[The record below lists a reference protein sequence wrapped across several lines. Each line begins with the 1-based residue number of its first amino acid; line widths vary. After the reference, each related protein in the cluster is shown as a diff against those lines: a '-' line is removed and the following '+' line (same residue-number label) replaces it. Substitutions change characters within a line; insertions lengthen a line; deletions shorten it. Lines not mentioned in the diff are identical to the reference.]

1 MRSELFEQEPHY
13 ASKRRWNKRWKVAT
27 AGLVVAAALCAG
39 STFAF
44 PAPTMAEEA
53 PASAQAEWESSVPS
67 DLPATWSEA
76 VVAVAKSQ
84 LGYAE
89 STTDVVTDE
98 AGEAAGFTRYGA
110 WSGNA
115 YAEWNTLFAEFCL
128 EYAGVEG
135 MPQDADAQ
143 KWVEALEKDDAAL
156 YAEAAVAEPE
166 AGDVVFFQAD
176 DKDVEAGAGDAQADR
191 VGIVTEVTPET
202 DAAPAQVT
210 VVEGDVEG
218 AVKSVTY
225 DETDEAI
232 LGYAELPEQPA
243 DDEAE
248 DAADEVES
256 GTEAADAEDAASE
269 QDAEK
274 SDAASETDAAEDE
287 NAEAGEADTLAAGD
301 TVDVDDTVTYE
312 AENFTVELKVAGT
325 ATVVADAE
333 DVEAAE
339 DAADQTD
346 ADEAEKSDTDES
358 DEQAETEAA
367 DEAEGLAVEAS
378 ELGKNDAAYKA
389 AQEFAEQSE
398 DQDVVSVD
406 ALDFTFTY
414 NGQPLSVED
423 CEVTA
428 EVAPTEKLQ
437 SVVDDMEIA
446 EDAEEEV
453 GAGVELTALD
463 VTDGQAEELDT
474 VTLEQGDKTL
484 PKMTVALNS
493 AEPALQVV
501 ARSALNPTFTVQYYA
516 NLKKTIRED
525 DGYLKIIDTDNGG
538 TNQGGNLPDNGDP
551 NQSMTGLYLEDDG
564 SVRTRMELTELY
576 TANEYNYFEAPSLPY
591 VNIFRENGNY
601 TANEVWVLKDGKDAS
616 STNEDDWTVYKDIVG
631 ATELHFTNNP
641 DKANDPNTI
650 YIKDDTV
657 IRLVA
662 NQTVSGYDNDAIFY
676 DFDIT
681 DDGKTTWDGTNGSHG
696 INSASNY
703 SGTGV
708 KLAFGNVNTG
718 TGLGNESW
726 NGNTLNKF
734 NEPNRNNNLQGTTFG
749 LVTGLDGNG
758 HIQYADG
765 VDAPKLFDDGNATGK
780 TTYNGWSLGFN
791 RQGDTYTLS
800 SVADDKSATVLDDLE
815 QFNNPVTGTTVYDHI
830 WTNNFWPMDGH
841 PGKDG
846 LTGDYMD
853 RGKYVGSDGNQ
864 LYPPSDDGLDH
875 NNLFGMQYEIQ
886 FKLTEDY
893 VGPLEYY
900 FFGDD
905 DMWVFLDGR
914 LVCDIGGV
922 HSSVGEYVNLWDYIA
937 KGSEGT
943 HTLKFYYTERGLSG
957 STCYMQF
964 TLPSVSSVTPEYQNG
979 QLKVQKQVVGT
990 ADPDTEFSFDIN
1002 IWSDDGSAQGS
1013 DYSIVRYNADG
1024 TQRIETSLLTGGKG
1038 TFKLRANEYVIID
1051 YLQHGTHYTIKET
1064 NVPNGVTVSN
1074 TIDNGSPNQSAT
1086 VTGTTPDGKNSIVL
1100 FTNTFRPKLPDTG
1113 GPGTAVITLAGTACV
1128 TVAMAHGFYQRKK
1141 CMR

>member
-1 MRSELFEQEPHY
+1 MRKLRS
-13 ASKRRWNKRWKVAT
+13 
-27 AGLVVAAALCAG
+27 VVAALAAVACLYVPSA
-39 STFAF
+39 A
-44 PAPTMAEEA
+44 AE
-53 PASAQAEWESSVPS
+53 PASTSDPVP
-67 DLPATWSEA
+67 PA
-76 VVAVAKSQ
+76 VVAPTQTEDQTETPTGDEEVAGDTETPDQATDETPAETVDETPKQDADVVEEQPDGTVTLDQTLTYANDEYTVDVTVRGDAVVSDAETPAADAVISDASGDLAMTVDVLDESQ
-84 LGYAE
+84 PEWQAVEDYAE
-89 STTDVVTDE
+89 S
-98 AGEAAGFTRYGA
+98 
-110 WSGNA
+110 
-115 YAEWNTLFAEFCL
+115 
-128 EYAGVEG
+128 
-135 MPQDADAQ
+135 
-143 KWVEALEKDDAAL
+143 KD
-156 YAEAAVAEPE
+156 E
-166 AGDVVFFQAD
+166 AGDVLN
-176 DKDVEAGAGDAQADR
+176 
-191 VGIVTEVTPET
+191 VT
-202 DAAPAQVT
+202 
-210 VVEGDVEG
+210 
-218 AVKSVTY
+218 
-225 DETDEAI
+225 
-232 LGYAELPEQPA
+232 
-243 DDEAE
+243 
-248 DAADEVES
+248 
-256 GTEAADAEDAASE
+256 
-269 QDAEK
+269 
-274 SDAASETDAAEDE
+274 
-287 NAEAGEADTLAAGD
+287 
-301 TVDVDDTVTYE
+301 
-312 AENFTVELKVAGT
+312 
-325 ATVVADAE
+325 
-333 DVEAAE
+333 
-339 DAADQTD
+339 
-346 ADEAEKSDTDES
+346 
-358 DEQAETEAA
+358 
-367 DEAEGLAVEAS
+367 
-378 ELGKNDAAYKA
+378 
-389 AQEFAEQSE
+389 
-398 DQDVVSVD
+398 
-406 ALDFTFTY
+406 ALDFGFTY
-414 NGQPLSVED
+414 QGQTLDVSD
-423 CEVTA
+423 CELNATVAPTDALVAAGAAPKAAAEAETGVEVTA
-428 EVAPTEKLQ
+428 LNGATEELGTVMVAQ
-437 SVVDDMEIA
+437 N
-446 EDAEEEV
+446 EDE
-453 GAGVELTALD
+453 TKTLD
-463 VTDGQAEELDT
+463 VTLD
-474 VTLEQGDKTL
+474 
-484 PKMTVALNS
+484 S
-493 AEPALQVV
+493 AAPVLGLA
-501 ARSALNPTFTVQYYA
+501 AKSALNPHFTVQYYA

-703 SGTGV
+703 SGTGA

-765 VDAPKLFDDGNATGK
+765 VVAPKLFDDGNPTGK

-853 RGKYVGSDGNQ
+853 CGKYVGSDGNK

-1013 DYSIVRYNADG
+1013 DYSIVRYSADG
-1024 TQRIETSLLTGGKG
+1024 TQRIESTLLTDGKG
-1038 TFKLRANEYVIID
+1038 TFRLKANEYVIID

-1064 NVPNGVTVSN
+1064 NVPGGVTVSN
-1074 TIDNGSPNQSAT
+1074 TIDGGNANQSAE
-1086 VTGTTPDGKNSIVL
+1086 VTGTTPTGKNSIVV

-1113 GPGTAVITLAGTACV
+1113 GSGVWALSIGGLTLMTFAVVYGVRRRNQAINLS
-1128 TVAMAHGFYQRKK
+1128 RS
-1141 CMR
+1141 